1 MDLETA
7 TIFALKVDRR
17 IWVTARPSPLEAP
30 GGMRE
35 VGRES
40 VQMDML
46 SVEQYGESPVTIMT
60 GEEDMPVIG
69 L

>member
-1 MDLETA
+1 VDLETA
-7 TIFALKVDRR
+7 TIFALNVDRR

-35 VGRES
+35 VGHES
-40 VQMDML
+40 VQMEM
-46 SVEQYGESPVTIMT
+46 SVEQCGGSPVTIMT
-60 GEEDMPVIG
+60 GEEDMLMIG